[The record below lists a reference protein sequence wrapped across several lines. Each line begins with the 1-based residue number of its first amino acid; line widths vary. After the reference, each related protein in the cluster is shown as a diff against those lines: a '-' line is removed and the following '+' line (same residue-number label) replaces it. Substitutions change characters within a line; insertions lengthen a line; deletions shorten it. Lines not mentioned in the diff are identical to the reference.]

1 MNVPL
6 LNDTA
11 QERNSNVEYRSS
23 LSVDSFSISANST
36 VKQRKLAAVKKS
48 LSDFANVKIL
58 DDFAKSETQEID
70 GSTSIRYSFVVH
82 YDRWK
87 CLTAAFYLYFCFG
100 LMFYF
105 PKYSNQIKDA
115 MQLSQSEL
123 SWVSNFGLIGLNL
136 YFKP

>member
-48 LSDFANVKIL
+48 LSGFANVKIL
-58 DDFAKSETQEID
+58 DDFAKSETPEID

-87 CLTAAFYLYFCFG
+87 CLTA
-100 LMFYF
+100 
-105 PKYSNQIKDA
+105 
-115 MQLSQSEL
+115 
-123 SWVSNFGLIGLNL
+123 NFTCIFALG
-136 YFKP
+136 